1 MKNEKDLK
9 LAVLIDADN
18 VPYANVKE
26 MFEEIA
32 KYGTPTFKRIYADWT
47 KPTVSGWKKV
57 LLENAITP
65 IQQYSYSSGKNASDS
80 ALIIDAMDIL
90 YTGKVDGF
98 CIVSSDSD
106 FTRLATRLREAGMK
120 VIGIGEKKTLTP
132 FITACD
138 KFIYIE
144 ILKPKLQPSEDNSIT
159 ATTASTKSP
168 ETQPLNKVDPGIIR
182 LFTDSITDLAD
193 EDGWAYLGDLGSLMM
208 KKKPDFDSRNY
219 GFSKLLPLIKS
230 TNRFEVDE
238 RESGKTNVKH
248 IYIRKITPPAAVIQK
263 PGNKRK
269 STKR

>member
-1 MKNEKDLK
+1 MEMSKDLK

-47 KPTVSGWKKV
+47 KPTVSGWKNV

-65 IQQYSYSSGKNASDS
+65 IQQYSYSTGKNASDS

-144 ILKPKLQPSEDNSIT
+144 ILKKNEIEITTENSNKKLSKKVKQENTPLSKIDPK
-159 ATTASTKSP
+159 
-168 ETQPLNKVDPGIIR
+168 IIK
-182 LFTDSITDLAD
+182 LFADSITDLED
-193 EDGWAYLGDLGSLMM
+193 ENGWAFLGDLGNLML

-219 GFSKLLPLIKS
+219 GFPKLLSLIKS
-230 TNRFEVDE
+230 INKFEIDE
-238 RESGKTNVKH
+238 RESGKNNIKH
-248 IYIRKITPPAAVIQK
+248 IYV
-263 PGNKRK
+263 KRK
-269 STKR
+269 